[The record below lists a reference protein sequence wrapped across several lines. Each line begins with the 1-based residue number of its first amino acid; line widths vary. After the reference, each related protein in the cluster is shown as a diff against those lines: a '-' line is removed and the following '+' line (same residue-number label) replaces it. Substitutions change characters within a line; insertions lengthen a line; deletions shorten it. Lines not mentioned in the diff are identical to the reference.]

1 MHFSLVPLPSW
12 NLFRGLLM
20 NRSYI
25 SSTQMPPFRLFNYG
39 SGMVL
44 CPLGYVTRVYA
55 QTMFKSSFMIELSIE
70 ENSLEDS
77 LLKFWSILTRLRLLS
92 EVRLFSVFILLTILG
107 SNEIL
112 SDSRLMLSCSRL
124 FLFWI
129 LNFSKSKNFLCFFE
143 IFLILALTSDYFS
156 SIRLFSLALSRAK
169 LSISCYKEV
178 VCLMS

>member
-12 NLFRGLLM
+12 NLLRELLM

-44 CPLGYVTRVYA
+44 CSLGYVTWVYA
-55 QTMFKSSFMIELSIE
+55 QTMFKSSSFMIELSIE

-107 SNEIL
+107 SNEIS
-112 SDSRLMLSCSRL
+112 SDSRLMLSCSHL

-129 LNFSKSKNFLCFFE
+129 LNFSKSKDFLCFFE

-178 VCLMS
+178 VC